1 MLPEL
6 DALGVNVGL
15 ALGDTVFLGV
25 FESDRLSDWIGV
37 SDTDP
42 DEEPDRENSRELE
55 GYNDAET
62 SELSEFEKLGVC
74 VSNELWD
81 LLRIGVIVNNPDFV
95 NTDVRDDDPL
105 FETEPLTLGEL
116 FGLLDSV
123 LITELL
129 RDIIELLV
137 AELLFESHNVLD
149 GLPDMLS
156 VCVRLFEPL
165 GEPVKLIWAELL
177 AKLDG
182 LVLGEIDCV

>member
-1 MLPEL
+1 
-6 DALGVNVGL
+6 
-15 ALGDTVFLGV
+15 
-25 FESDRLSDWIGV
+25 
-37 SDTDP
+37 
-42 DEEPDRENSRELE
+42 
-55 GYNDAET
+55 
-62 SELSEFEKLGVC
+62 
-74 VSNELWD
+74 
-81 LLRIGVIVNNPDFV
+81 
-95 NTDVRDDDPL
+95 VRDDDPL